1 MNEGRI
7 EKSPSRLNVER
18 PLRSDY
24 LNPIRG
30 TRMLSIDKWSIKI
43 EVGQHN
49 DRFISKAKPCLMEA
63 ICYGAPSISY
73 VNALAAFDPIPIS
86 EVTTP
91 SSSLILP
98 SLGGQS
104 SHMRP
109 LPANVRSTLFVLEY

>member
-43 EVGQHN
+43 EVGQRRHELK
-49 DRFISKAKPCLMEA
+49 RAERCP
-63 ICYGAPSISY
+63 
-73 VNALAAFDPIPIS
+73 
-86 EVTTP
+86 
-91 SSSLILP
+91 
-98 SLGGQS
+98 
-104 SHMRP
+104 
-109 LPANVRSTLFVLEY
+109 PARRTRSAVPAEHEKCIHWI